1 MSWIFGQSGA
11 IEQHIAYEFI
21 DEAPL
26 SFESVRT
33 RVWASIQR
41 NMQEWLDDE
50 GIASEGGEPASLNSM
65 LAKTKT
71 AVDRSA
77 NLRELFENLDA
88 AWPV

>member
-1 MSWIFGQSGA
+1 MFGQSGA
-11 IEQHIAYEFI
+11 IKQHIAYEFI

-33 RVWASIQR
+33 RVWASIRR

-50 GIASEGGEPASLNSM
+50 GIAGEGGEPAPLNSM